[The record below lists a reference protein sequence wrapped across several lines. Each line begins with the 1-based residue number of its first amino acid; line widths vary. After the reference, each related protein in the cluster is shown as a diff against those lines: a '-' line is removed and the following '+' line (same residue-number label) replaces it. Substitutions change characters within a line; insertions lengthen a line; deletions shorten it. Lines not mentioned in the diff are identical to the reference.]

1 MGFQKNRRLET
12 VDGPWI
18 IGPITKFKGYFVRKD
33 EILLKK
39 SDNKEIN
46 IYIVEKLND

>member
-1 MGFQKNRRLET
+1 MGFQKNRRLDT

-18 IGPITKFKGYFVRKD
+18 IGPITKFEGYFVRKD
-33 EILLKK
+33 EILLK

-46 IYIVEKLND
+46 IFIVTIF